1 MRWILMLLLWNCQ
14 GPSANE
20 TASQPAWLSST
31 KYEWTLDQPV
41 IATWKNAELRF
52 ATQALSLERRIP
64 IVFDRRLDPN
74 RVFSLE
80 ANDASLRETF
90 GRLAA
95 ISQGSVSITSQTV
108 YLGPMA
114 SAGRLRTL
122 IALRQSDVQ
131 KVAGTLSAAK
141 RKSLT
146 GHRDLNWQDLETPQE
161 IVQKIAAE
169 RNLRVQSADRL
180 PHDLWAANDLPA
192 ISLAEAL
199 TLVLIQYDLTFRLDP
214 TGTTVELI
222 PIPEKVAMEKKW
234 PLPRARVQAI
244 SRAIQDELP
253 QVVVTDATA
262 EELVAQGTQEQL
274 EALEQLI
281 RTMTSG
287 TATKAR
293 PNAPTPLSK
302 RRLTFQAKDAPL
314 SAILE
319 KISSTGIQFVFD
331 RAELKQHGIDI
342 DQLVAIDVKDVPP
355 EELFD
360 TLFSPLKIDFK
371 VDGLKVVLS
380 PAPKK

>member
-1 MRWILMLLLWNCQ
+1 MGCMLMLLFCAGL
-14 GPSANE
+14 SAAADE
-20 TASQPAWLSST
+20 TQPAPAWLSGT

-41 IATWKNAELRF
+41 VATWKNAELRF
-52 ATQALSLERRIP
+52 ATQSLSEERRIP
-64 IVFDRRLDPN
+64 VVFDRRLDPN
-74 RVFSLE
+74 HVFSLE
-80 ANDASLRETF
+80 ANDSSLRETF

-95 ISQGSVSITSQTV
+95 ISQGSVSVTSQTV

-122 IALRQSDVQ
+122 IALRHTDVQQVAATLSASRRKSLTERRPLNWQNLDTPLEVVQ
-131 KVAGTLSAAK
+131 KVAA
-141 RKSLT
+141 
-146 GHRDLNWQDLETPQE
+146 Q
-161 IVQKIAAE
+161 
-169 RNLRVQSADRL
+169 RNLRIQYGERL
-180 PHDLWAANDLPA
+180 PHDLWSATDLPA

-199 TLVLIQYDLTFRLDP
+199 TLILIQYDLTFRLAP
-214 TGTTVELI
+214 TGTTLELI
-222 PIPEKVAMEKKW
+222 PIPEKVAIEKKW
-234 PLPRARVQAI
+234 PLPRAKVEAI

-253 QVVVTDATA
+253 QVVTESTA

-274 EALEQLI
+274 EALELLI
-281 RTMTSG
+281 RTMTSE
-287 TATKAR
+287 TAIKPR
-293 PNAPTPLSK
+293 PKAPTPLSK

-331 RAELKQHGIDI
+331 RAELKRHGIDI

-355 EELFD
+355 EELFE

-380 PAPKK
+380 PAADQK

>member
-1 MRWILMLLLWNCQ
+1 MCWILMLLLGNWQ
-14 GPSANE
+14 VPAATE
-20 TASQPAWLSST
+20 TSSPISWLSST

-52 ATQALSLERRIP
+52 AAQALSVERRIP

-80 ANDASLRETF
+80 TSDASLRETF

-108 YLGPMA
+108 YLGPLA

-122 IALRQSDVQ
+122 IALRHADVQ
-131 KVAGTLSAAK
+131 KVAGTLSAAR

-146 GHRDLNWQDLETPQE
+146 GHRPLNWQDLESPLE

-169 RNLRVQSADRL
+169 RNLRVQSAERL

-199 TLVLIQYDLTFRLDP
+199 TLVLIQYDLTFRMDP
-214 TGTTVELI
+214 AGTSLELI
-222 PIPEKVAMEKKW
+222 PIPEKVAIEKKW
-234 PLPRARVQAI
+234 PLPRAKVEAI

-253 QVVVTDATA
+253 QVITEATT

-274 EALEQLI
+274 EALEQII

-293 PNAPTPLSK
+293 PKAPTPLSK
-302 RRLTFQAKDAPL
+302 RSLTFQAKDAPL

-319 KISSTGIQFVFD
+319 KISSTGIQFVYD

-355 EELFD
+355 EELFE